1 MKQNV
6 GTVDRAIRT
15 VAGVVLLSL
24 LFILEG
30 NARWWGLVG
39 LLPLVTGLLGSCP
52 LYLPFGIDT
61 HRGRHETP
69 GAPHPSPRS

>member
-1 MKQNV
+1 
-6 GTVDRAIRT
+6 VDRAIRT
-15 VAGVVLLSL
+15 VARVVLLSL

-30 NARWWGLVG
+30 NARGLVG